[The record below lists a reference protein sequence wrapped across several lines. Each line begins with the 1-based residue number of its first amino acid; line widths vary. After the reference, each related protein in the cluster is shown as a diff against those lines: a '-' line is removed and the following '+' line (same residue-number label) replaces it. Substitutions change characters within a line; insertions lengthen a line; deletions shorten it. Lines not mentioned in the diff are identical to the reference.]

1 MNPYQPSFLNA
12 LENWLNLNSKRR
24 PEAALALRGELED
37 VEGEYKQCRVR
48 CYRRIDFP
56 KDPGDN
62 PRGIST
68 PLLNLLHT
76 GQLEE
81 SVSSWTTES
90 RVAMNHIE
98 GVQKGDTCVI
108 FAYDPKPEQV
118 WVNLYAV
125 LQSPR
130 LASRPAAIQSWMTQE
145 REVILEVP
153 FLTPDNVYAW
163 GGFVGSLEQLRLE
176 AEILDCPPEL
186 VEKLESYLQTRGI
199 KPGQEYWLSEER
211 SRATAYRMQSFARER
226 YLHPPP
232 EPDTT

>member
-1 MNPYQPSFLNA
+1 MNPYKPSFFKA
-12 LENWLNLNSKRR
+12 LENWLNLDSKRR
-24 PEAALALRGELED
+24 PAAALALRSELED
-37 VEGEYKQCRVR
+37 LEGEYKQCHVR

-62 PRGIST
+62 PRGTST

-90 RVAMNHIE
+90 GVAMNHLE
-98 GVQKGDTCVI
+98 GVQKGDACVI

-118 WVNLYAV
+118 WVNLDA
-125 LQSPR
+125 LLHSPR
-130 LASRPAAIQSWMTQE
+130 LAGRSPAIQSWMTQE
-145 REVILEVP
+145 QEVILEVP

-176 AEILDCPPEL
+176 AEVLGRPPEFI
-186 VEKLESYLQTRGI
+186 EKLESYLAHRSI

-211 SRATAYRMQSFARER
+211 SRATAYRMQRFARER
-226 YLHPPP
+226 YIHPSP
-232 EPDTT
+232 EA